1 MISRRY
7 DEPKL
12 LDALESQLVRT
23 LEQPEVLHEAQACT
37 IIEALGALHY
47 HGRSSTI
54 LTLLI
59 ERLHSVQQLLPH
71 SAVALVHGLALL
83 HVEPP
88 APLGIAD
95 IMRLMSA
102 SGLAIDPAEA
112 GTLLWSLV
120 QLGCAELAREAIRT
134 LPVDIAETA
143 QHADLHSLTLCL
155 WSLLTLR
162 CYEHRLT
169 IAVLQAISQAAS
181 GVALPAQL
189 CRIAECMLM
198 LQLEAP
204 PELGL
209 VLPPLLC
216 QKAQLAW
223 QQVQLQVSCERSP
236 QPLLELSA
244 IPLHANA
251 HHGALSPQ
259 VQSERAP
266 QPLLEVSATLE
277 ALGLP
282 HRVKVFNTYVIDALV
297 PHDVTG
303 GPTFAILLHA
313 AKDYTSTGQ
322 LLGALQLKARL
333 LQALGCVVIHIRHE
347 EWNDQRTDEMRQRA
361 LRERLQ
367 PHMPGGLK
375 AGQDNGSVAGAGA
388 ATSGAAQA
396 ALADPRAAMAAADP
410 RASTDPRTMQ

>member
-1 MISRRY
+1 
-7 DEPKL
+7 
-12 LDALESQLVRT
+12 
-23 LEQPEVLHEAQACT
+23 
-37 IIEALGALHY
+37 
-47 HGRSSTI
+47 
-54 LTLLI
+54 
-59 ERLHSVQQLLPH
+59 
-71 SAVALVHGLALL
+71 
-83 HVEPP
+83 
-88 APLGIAD
+88 
-95 IMRLMSA
+95 
-102 SGLAIDPAEA
+102 
-112 GTLLWSLV
+112 
-120 QLGCAELAREAIRT
+120 
-134 LPVDIAETA
+134 
-143 QHADLHSLTLCL
+143 
-155 WSLLTLR
+155 
-162 CYEHRLT
+162 
-169 IAVLQAISQAAS
+169 
-181 GVALPAQL
+181 
-189 CRIAECMLM
+189 
-198 LQLEAP
+198 
-204 PELGL
+204 
-209 VLPPLLC
+209 
-216 QKAQLAW
+216 
-223 QQVQLQVSCERSP
+223 
-236 QPLLELSA
+236 
-244 IPLHANA
+244 
-251 HHGALSPQ
+251 

-410 RASTDPRTMQ
+410 RTMQ